1 MIDQIR
7 NYLNNKDYNINI
19 SNNSIYI
26 NNYNKIDKITS
37 STIIVN
43 IQNIKLH
50 ITGENFKLLKML
62 DKEVLFNGQIK
73 TLEIIKNDWYFNKNK
88 ISFYNH

>member
-37 STIIVN
+37 TTIIVN